1 MFAQSV
7 LRSFNFDVKVIK
19 EGIYTFSK
27 ASLVESGCGV
37 IYILRSKMDG

>member
-27 ASLVESGCGV
+27 ASLVESGIAV
-37 IYILRSKMDG
+37 FIS

>member
-7 LRSFNFDVKVIK
+7 LRSFSFIKVIK

-27 ASLVESGCGV
+27 ASLVESGIAV
-37 IYILRSKMDG
+37 LFIS